1 MTEAQTPTRRTTNP
15 PRWHEAT
22 LRSRHREAA
31 DAVTLVLDVPTWPGH
46 RAGQYVDLK
55 LTAEDGYSARRSYSI
70 ASAADG
76 TRVELTVQAVADG
89 EVSSYLVGEMQPG
102 DQLELLGPIGGW
114 FVWTPEQTEPVLLVG
129 GGSGVVPLMSM
140 VRTRNATGSRAPVRL
155 LYSVRSPAYRL
166 FTDEL
171 VGSGVL
177 GTATGSGVDVAVL
190 YTREAPAGTPREP
203 GRLSAADLAAHGWP
217 AEFEPT
223 VYVCGPTPFVEHAS
237 GLLVA
242 LGHDPSRIRTE
253 RFGPTR

>member
-1 MTEAQTPTRRTTNP
+1 MTGDPADTATPPR

-22 LRSRHREAA
+22 LVERHREAV

-70 ASAADG
+70 ASPPGG

-89 EVSSYLVGEMQPG
+89 EVSAYLVGEMEPG

-140 VRTRNATGSRAPVRL
+140 VRTRNAAGSRAPFRL
-155 LYSVRSPAYRL
+155 LYSVRAPRFRL
-166 FTDEL
+166 YSSEL
-171 VGSGVL
+171 LGAASGP
-177 GTATGSGVDVAVL
+177 GVDVAVL
-190 YTREAPAGTPREP
+190 YTREAPGGVARPP
-203 GRLSAADLAAHGWP
+203 GRLGADDLAAYGWP
-217 AEFEPT
+217 PDFAPT
-223 VYVCGPTPFVEHAS
+223 VYLCGPTPFVEHAS